1 MYVRLY
7 FEVTSTCILHCISH
21 ASISKLH
28 AGVFYTVFCLTSS
41 AKRNRS
47 CTITMVEEAKWK
59 SVTEGVGQLLSMKEG
74 VAIIKAFDQ
83 GADGKWKWAKQPGNA
98 RTRSVFTCNNHATC
112 AANAGKLMRCV
123 QQGGVFI
130 LQEKGDHGSLL
141 SPFKRSNSVLTW
153 DEEKSMK
160 FAMSTGGKPGALHT
174 VFTTDAAQ
182 VLEDAGEDPL
192 LHKRPEG
199 GLAGELCQPRAPG
212 CTRAKGLHLSI
223 VFQCVLCMYC
233 VVYS

>member
-1 MYVRLY
+1 
-7 FEVTSTCILHCISH
+7 
-21 ASISKLH
+21 
-28 AGVFYTVFCLTSS
+28 
-41 AKRNRS
+41 
-47 CTITMVEEAKWK
+47 MVEEAKWK
-59 SVTEGVGQLLSMKEG
+59 PVTEGVGQLLSMKDG

-83 GADGKWKWAKQPGNA
+83 GASGKWKWAKSPGDG
-98 RTRSVFTCNNHATC
+98 RTRAFFACNNHTTC
-112 AANAGKLMRCV
+112 AASAGKLMRCV
-123 QQGGVFI
+123 QQGGIFV
-130 LQEKGDHGSLL
+130 LQEKGDHGFDL
-141 SPFKRSNSVLTW
+141 SPFKRKNSVLTW
-153 DEEKSMK
+153 DEEKSMT

-223 VFQCVLCMYC
+223 VFECVLCMYC
-233 VVYS
+233 KNTVRIQ

>member
-1 MYVRLY
+1 MTR
-7 FEVTSTCILHCISH
+7 
-21 ASISKLH
+21 
-28 AGVFYTVFCLTSS
+28 
-41 AKRNRS
+41 
-47 CTITMVEEAKWK
+47 VEGAKWRRG
-59 SVTEGVGQLLSMKEG
+59 TGGVGKLLSMKDG

-83 GADGKWKWAKQPGNA
+83 GANGKWKWAKAPGDG
-98 RTRSVFTCNNHATC
+98 RTRAFFACNNHTTC
-112 AANAGKLMRCV
+112 AASAGKLMRCV
-123 QQGGVFI
+123 QQGGIFV
-130 LQEKGDHGSLL
+130 LQEKGDHGSDL
-141 SPFKRSNSVLTW
+141 SPFKRANSVLTW

-160 FAMSTGGKPGALHT
+160 FALSTGGKPGALHT

-223 VFQCVLCMYC
+223 VFECVLCMYC
-233 VVYS
+233 KNTVRIQ